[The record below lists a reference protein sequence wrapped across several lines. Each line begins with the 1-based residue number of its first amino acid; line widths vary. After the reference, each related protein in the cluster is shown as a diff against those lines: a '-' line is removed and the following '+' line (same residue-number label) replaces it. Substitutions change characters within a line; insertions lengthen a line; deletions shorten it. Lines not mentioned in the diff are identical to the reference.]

1 MRTVTHRRVV
11 VTGMGGVSN
20 LGPTAITTWSAMKSG
35 RSGISPLRFAGGHG
49 GVASYP
55 ELAAKVRAAQ

>member
-1 MRTVTHRRVV
+1 VQK
-11 VTGMGGVSN
+11 
-20 LGPTAITTWSAMKSG
+20 A
-35 RSGISPLRFAGGHG
+35 GISPLRFAGGHG